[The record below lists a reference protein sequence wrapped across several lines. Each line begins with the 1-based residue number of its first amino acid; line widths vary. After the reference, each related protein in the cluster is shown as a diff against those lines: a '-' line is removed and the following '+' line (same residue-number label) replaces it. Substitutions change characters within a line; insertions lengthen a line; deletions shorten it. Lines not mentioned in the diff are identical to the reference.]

1 MTTLHI
7 DIETYSSVDI
17 SSAGLYKYAE
27 SPDFEV
33 LMVALAVDDEEQMRL
48 FDFTGEPSIEKQ
60 SDKQALVQWLTDP
73 DIKKVAY
80 NATFERVCLSKWLG
94 VDLPADQWECAMARS
109 AAYGYPLGL
118 QACAK
123 AMGLEGKMAEGKD
136 LIGYFSKPCKPTKAN
151 GMRTRNLPYHAPEK
165 WELFKQYCM
174 QDVAVEREVYLAT
187 PAQSDMERA
196 VYLADQRIN
205 DRGVLVD
212 GALVAAAR
220 AVWAERYADLLKQ
233 SIALTGLEN
242 PNSAMLFTE
251 WLSDQTGD
259 NVASI
264 RKAYVEEMLKAYHYM
279 PHVVKALKLRQEMGK
294 TSIKKYDAMAECM
307 CTDGRVRGIAQYY
320 GTRTG
325 RWAGRLVQMQNLPQ
339 NHLDDLDG
347 ARKAVMLGR
356 ADIVDMMYGDVAD
369 TLSQL
374 IRTSFIA
381 PEGKMLAVCDYSAI
395 EARVIAWLAGEKWR
409 LDVFN
414 GTGKIYEASAAMM
427 YGCKPEEITKTDPRR
442 QRGKV
447 AELALGYGG
456 GVNALKAMGAEKMGL
471 SDTEC
476 REIMTRWRVKSP
488 SIVELWSILETAV
501 KQAIKT
507 GMPVRIN
514 KGIVVEAFG
523 SDGERCDTLRIV
535 LPSGRPMYYPKMS
548 IRYTQEGE
556 RLTYMGTNQTTRK
569 WEVIETYGG
578 KLTEN
583 VVQAIARDCLAGV
596 LVTLDRMT
604 KYDIKPIFHV
614 HDEVVCEVPE
624 DEAAG
629 MLGVLKQVFALPLRW
644 AGGLPLKGE
653 GYITKYYLKD

>member
-1 MTTLHI
+1 MKTLHI

-17 SSAGLYKYAE
+17 SSAGLYKYVE

-33 LMVALAVDDEEQMRL
+33 LLIAVATDEDRPTV
-48 FDFTGEPSIEKQ
+48 FDLRMMDEGNAKAAFRER
-60 SDKQALVQWLTDP
+60 LTDP
-73 DIKKVAY
+73 TIKKVAY

-123 AMGLEGKMAEGKD
+123 AMGMEGKMAEGKD
-136 LIGYFSKPCKPTKAN
+136 LIGYFSKPCKPTRTN
-151 GMRTRNLPYHAPEK
+151 GMRSRNLPVHAPEK
-165 WELFKQYCM
+165 WELFKEYCKR
-174 QDVAVEREVYLAT
+174 DVEVERAIYEVC
-187 PAQSDMERA
+187 PAQSETERR

-220 AVWAERYADLLKQ
+220 AIWSERYNELLRQ
-233 SIALTGLEN
+233 AIALTGLEN
-242 PNSAMLFTE
+242 PNSAMQFTE
-251 WLSDQTGD
+251 WLSEQTGD
-259 NVASI
+259 NIASI
-264 RKAYVEEMLKAYHYM
+264 RKAEVEDMLKAYHYM
-279 PHVVKALKLRQEMGK
+279 PNVVKALKLRQEMGK

-339 NHLDDLDG
+339 NHLSDLDC
-347 ARKAVMLGR
+347 ARKAVLMGR

-414 GTGKIYEASAAMM
+414 STGKIYEASAAMM
-427 YGCKPEEITKTDPRR
+427 YGCDPKEITKTDPRR

-476 REIMTRWRVKSP
+476 RDIMTKWRAKSP
-488 SIVELWSILETAV
+488 HIVELWGILENAV

-523 SDGERCDTLRIV
+523 SDGESSDTLRIV

-583 VVQAIARDCLAGV
+583 VVQAIARDCLAEV
-596 LVTLDRMT
+596 LVRLEDNPHIRT
-604 KYDIKPIFHV
+604 IFHV

-624 DEAAG
+624 EGAAE
-629 MLGVLKQVFALPLRW
+629 VYLKQLQLYFAEERSW
-644 AGGLPLKGE
+644 TKGLPLKGE